1 MLFFFCSF
9 AIIIKERWWIM
20 KKRVISGAILLFLL
34 IAFMTLNSK
43 LFALFMLV
51 CAIIGFNEFVN
62 IKYKKDN
69 LVVIKVIGIISLIIM
84 VLNNIFYTADKTIT
98 IILPLLGLTLPIV
111 FYNDSK
117 RYNINDALYILGAV
131 FFLGFSFGTIIELR
145 DSSIAECVF
154 IFLIAFV
161 TDTYAYIGGY
171 LIGKHKLTTISP
183 KKTWEGSIVGTIM
196 GVVAVSVYYYLV
208 IGNISI
214 YTVIT
219 MVLFLTI
226 LSELGDLVFSSI
238 KRYFDV
244 KDYSNLI
251 PGHGGIL
258 DRFDS
263 VIFVALGMA
272 LIISIF

>member
-1 MLFFFCSF
+1 
-9 AIIIKERWWIM
+9 M

-196 GVVAVSVYYYLV
+196 GVVAGSVYYYLV

>member
-196 GVVAVSVYYYLV
+196 GVVAGSVYYYLV